1 MIFDG
6 GKRGFLGGSEGKESA
21 CHSGDSGS
29 IPGLGNPLEE
39 GMATHSSVLAWRI
52 PWKEE
57 PGELQSM
64 ESKRVDTAELLS
76 TALGRVTV
84 FNLLMQS
91 SVQLRKKLHF
101 FPPNI
106 SYLLPFLFYSLAL

>member
-39 GMATHSSVLAWRI
+39 EMATHSSILAWRI
-52 PWKEE
+52 PWTKE
-57 PGELQSM
+57 PGGLQSM
-64 ESKRVDTAELLS
+64 DLQRI
-76 TALGRVTV
+76 RH
-84 FNLLMQS
+84 N
-91 SVQLRKKLHF
+91 
-101 FPPNI
+101 
-106 SYLLPFLFYSLAL
+106 